1 MAAMIRTPLVM
12 PQLMLRIHSPN
23 RDAIAE
29 ALSIAPGARIELPS
43 RMRFLFLCFTNRS
56 GSAYLIDL
64 LATAGITAQALETL
78 NAAAVLSYSREHGVQ
93 SLQDYFEHIVRR
105 DARNN
110 IYIVKVAAEQLRLL
124 TEAGILSQ
132 IGDSAEFLF
141 MHRADKLGQAI
152 SRTIAEQN
160 NRWGWNSP
168 SDFPDD
174 RLEYSAERITQ
185 HIYDIVILNHAFEE
199 FFALNGITPISVE
212 YERLRSQ
219 PQHELDEIA
228 GRLRLPAATFD
239 PAGLTSRQ
247 QANAINHS
255 WRSRFLQ
262 ATQPPPGTTPGP
274 APAAPPPSPV
284 VGAIEADIVAHV
296 RNIGDVVGTNG
307 AWLGRPGNG
316 SWIEGFSIMPRHGLT
331 PNDVEYCGIH
341 ESGQMLPWVS
351 AGAYSGTRGITAPLR
366 GLCVRPRDAT
376 AMRFQCEYSARFQD
390 GETVGPMQAGQ
401 PCRSSR
407 LAPLETFQIVLRPA
421 SR

>member
-1 MAAMIRTPLVM
+1 MIRTPLVM

-23 RDAIAE
+23 RDAIVE
-29 ALSIAPGARIELPS
+29 ALSIAPGAQIELPS

-78 NAAAVLSYSREHGVQ
+78 NAAAVLSYCREYGVQ
-93 SLQDYFEHIVRR
+93 SLQTYFEHIVRR
-105 DARNN
+105 DARDN
-110 IYIVKVAAEQLRLL
+110 IYIVKVATEQLRLL

-185 HIYDIVILNHAFEE
+185 HIYDIGILNQAFDE
-199 FFALNGITPISVE
+199 FFAFNGITPISVE

-239 PAGLTSRQ
+239 PARLTSRQ

-262 ATQPPPGTTPGP
+262 ETVSPPGTTPGRSLPGCRPQRWSAPSRQTSLPMFATSGMSLGP
-274 APAAPPPSPV
+274 AGPGWGGKATVLGLRVSASS
-284 VGAIEADIVAHV
+284 
-296 RNIGDVVGTNG
+296 RGT
-307 AWLGRPGNG
+307 AWLQMTSNTVALITLGGCCRGCRP
-316 SWIEGFSIMPRHGLT
+316 ELT
-331 PNDVEYCGIH
+331 VER
-341 ESGQMLPWVS
+341 
-351 AGAYSGTRGITAPLR
+351 AA
-366 GLCVRPRDAT
+366 
-376 AMRFQCEYSARFQD
+376 
-390 GETVGPMQAGQ
+390 
-401 PCRSSR
+401 
-407 LAPLETFQIVLRPA
+407 
-421 SR
+421 